1 MYERGDSISDIAKAV
16 NHGEKGIYNK
26 VCLMGYERKVFDKH
40 DVRMAAIYK
49 DKDWCFDRYI
59 NQQKTFD
66 EMATEAHCSKRVI
79 QKWCADVYGYNMH
92 TYRHYAKLKPTERE
106 IVMAGRLGDGHI
118 TKGDQPL
125 YIEAHAENQ
134 KDYLFWKFSK
144 TIAFLQ
150 QICGMSGGDADSVR
164 RAIGHKNE
172 AAIAA
177 ALPLILEGY
186 CSHASSSRSQA
197 EQEAKAFLQIIQDS
211 SSYQLGLNHAT
222 GYSILT
228 YYCAYYRYYYPV
240 EFVIALLNTADNQK
254 KILAGTALA
263 AQRGIKIMPIRFRH
277 SLDQYTPD
285 VANRAIY
292 KGMASIKYLNKRIG
306 RELYALRDNTY
317 ADFISLLQD
326 IKHKTSVNSRQL
338 QILIE
343 LDFFHEF
350 GNPNQLKAQVELFD
364 KYSDSI
370 QLSKATVDPFID
382 HDAMLT
388 LCEKET
394 EKKYINVDW
403 LGIVRHCAKETSEII
418 TPVSD
423 ILQYEM
429 DNLGYLQYQNP
440 SLASTY
446 HYILSIDGKYKNKT
460 IALYQL
466 ATGQTVNFKI
476 RPSTMDQNPIAK
488 GDIIK
493 VLGTKQEGKWSR
505 TDAGWVQSITDFNT
519 FLYKYS
525 HVR

>member
-1 MYERGDSISDIAKAV
+1 M
-16 NHGEKGIYNK
+16 
-26 VCLMGYERKVFDKH
+26 
-40 DVRMAAIYK
+40 
-49 DKDWCFDRYI
+49 
-59 NQQKTFD
+59 
-66 EMATEAHCSKRVI
+66 
-79 QKWCADVYGYNMH
+79 
-92 TYRHYAKLKPTERE
+92 
-106 IVMAGRLGDGHI
+106 
-118 TKGDQPL
+118 
-125 YIEAHAENQ
+125 
-134 KDYLFWKFSK
+134 
-144 TIAFLQ
+144 
-150 QICGMSGGDADSVR
+150 
-164 RAIGHKNE
+164 
-172 AAIAA
+172 
-177 ALPLILEGY
+177 
-186 CSHASSSRSQA
+186 
-197 EQEAKAFLQIIQDS
+197 
-211 SSYQLGLNHAT
+211 LNHAT

-228 YYCAYYRYYYPV
+228 YYCAYYRYYHPV
-240 EFVIALLNTADNQK
+240 EFVTALLNTADNQK

-394 EKKYINVDW
+394 EKKYINVNW

-505 TDAGWVQSITDFNT
+505 TDAGWVQSTTDFNT

>member
-1 MYERGDSISDIAKAV
+1 M
-16 NHGEKGIYNK
+16 
-26 VCLMGYERKVFDKH
+26 
-40 DVRMAAIYK
+40 
-49 DKDWCFDRYI
+49 
-59 NQQKTFD
+59 
-66 EMATEAHCSKRVI
+66 
-79 QKWCADVYGYNMH
+79 
-92 TYRHYAKLKPTERE
+92 
-106 IVMAGRLGDGHI
+106 
-118 TKGDQPL
+118 
-125 YIEAHAENQ
+125 
-134 KDYLFWKFSK
+134 
-144 TIAFLQ
+144 
-150 QICGMSGGDADSVR
+150 
-164 RAIGHKNE
+164 
-172 AAIAA
+172 
-177 ALPLILEGY
+177 
-186 CSHASSSRSQA
+186 
-197 EQEAKAFLQIIQDS
+197 
-211 SSYQLGLNHAT
+211 
-222 GYSILT
+222 
-228 YYCAYYRYYYPV
+228 
-240 EFVIALLNTADNQK
+240 
-254 KILAGTALA
+254 
-263 AQRGIKIMPIRFRH
+263 
-277 SLDQYTPD
+277 
-285 VANRAIY
+285 
-292 KGMASIKYLNKRIG
+292 
-306 RELYALRDNTY
+306 
-317 ADFISLLQD
+317 
-326 IKHKTSVNSRQL
+326 
-338 QILIE
+338 
-343 LDFFHEF
+343 
-350 GNPNQLKAQVELFD
+350 FD

-429 DNLGYLQYQNP
+429 DNLGYLQYQNS

-505 TDAGWVQSITDFNT
+505 TDAGWVQSTTDFNT

>member
-1 MYERGDSISDIAKAV
+1 M
-16 NHGEKGIYNK
+16 
-26 VCLMGYERKVFDKH
+26 
-40 DVRMAAIYK
+40 
-49 DKDWCFDRYI
+49 
-59 NQQKTFD
+59 
-66 EMATEAHCSKRVI
+66 
-79 QKWCADVYGYNMH
+79 
-92 TYRHYAKLKPTERE
+92 
-106 IVMAGRLGDGHI
+106 
-118 TKGDQPL
+118 
-125 YIEAHAENQ
+125 
-134 KDYLFWKFSK
+134 
-144 TIAFLQ
+144 
-150 QICGMSGGDADSVR
+150 
-164 RAIGHKNE
+164 
-172 AAIAA
+172 
-177 ALPLILEGY
+177 
-186 CSHASSSRSQA
+186 
-197 EQEAKAFLQIIQDS
+197 
-211 SSYQLGLNHAT
+211 LNHAT

-240 EFVIALLNTADNQK
+240 EFVTALLNTADNQK

-285 VANRAIY
+285 VSNRAIY

-370 QLSKATVDPFID
+370 QLSKAIVDPFID

-423 ILQYEM
+423 ILHYEM

-446 HYILSIDGKYKNKT
+446 HYILSIDGKYKKKT
-460 IALYQL
+460 RPSHCTNLQPVKPLISKSVPTPWIKTPSFKAISSRFL
-466 ATGQTVNFKI
+466 APSRRAGGPAPIPAGFSPQRISIPSFINTAMYVNFSLI
-476 RPSTMDQNPIAK
+476 MAAINTVIYVVT
-488 GDIIK
+488 IISSDADRFLSRDACFK
-493 VLGTKQEGKWSR
+493 LVLT
-505 TDAGWVQSITDFNT
+505 AITFSW
-519 FLYKYS
+519 FWWFRS
-525 HVR
+525 